1 MSMQAMTT
9 IARREIRETLT
20 DWRILLP
27 ISLLTLLMP
36 QLMVRG
42 TSVVVNFVDLEGLQ
56 IRLIPFI
63 ILVVGF
69 IPSSFSLIT
78 ALEAFVGERERNSL
92 EALLSMPVSDDILYI
107 SKFCSSL
114 LTPLISGWLAMI
126 VYLVMLYVSNLA
138 LYTSA
143 INIPQV
149 SLLFL
154 LISLMSTTMVAAA
167 VVISSHISSVRA
179 ANLMS
184 SFILIGMAVA
194 IQVEAFM
201 IINERWDLLLVTTLV
216 FAIISIVLVRAGMAT
231 FNREEILAREHRSF
245 SFSRFWTIIGLG
257 RYADVTST
265 SLPEES
271 ATLNDQAT
279 SVPAGHVPHVQT
291 MLTVARREL
300 RDTLTDWRTLLP
312 VTILTLVI
320 PVVLISGTDTAVDFV
335 DDPLVIGRLVPFAI
349 LLIGFIP
356 SSFSLITALDSFVGE
371 RERSSLE
378 ALLAMPMTDHELY
391 TSKLGAS
398 LLVPLFSG
406 LGAMLFFAALL
417 ASIYPEL
424 YFHVMTGVRLVQ
436 LLLMIGIIT
445 LTMVAGAV
453 VISSHTSSIRAAT
466 LLSSFILLPTT
477 ALLQIQSVFIIAQR
491 WDVLWMIIISLTIIS
506 LALIRTGMATFN
518 REEILSREHIRFDL
532 NQIFQTFA
540 TFFREY
546 QPAGV
551 VPAMY
556 QGLGFDPRRFYR
568 HELPALL
575 RELRT
580 PISIA
585 LVLAVVGVLSG
596 GVIGNLYRMELLR
609 DYLNQ
614 IGTTTDPSLQ
624 HVWHI
629 LAQNLRVSFFTS
641 ILSLFSFGMFAC
653 MLPVVNFMQIG
664 FVVSTLHS
672 SGGNWFAFDAESPT
686 QFLLAHI
693 VPHGIIELPM
703 LILCAALGI
712 RVGLSLLST
721 ISGFSVGQ
729 NILWSLATF
738 WKVWLLV
745 LVPGFLLAALIE
757 GLIVPQIVRALY

>member
-9 IARREIRETLT
+9 IARREIGETLT

-36 QLMVRG
+36 QFMVRA
-42 TSVVVNFVDLEGLQ
+42 TTVVVNFIDTEGLQ
-56 IRLIPFI
+56 LRLIPFI

-126 VYLVMLYVSNLA
+126 VYLTTLYVSDLA

-143 INIPQV
+143 INLPQV

-184 SFILIGMAVA
+184 SFILIGMALA
-194 IQVEAFM
+194 IQAEAFM
-201 IINERWDLLLVTTLV
+201 IVNGRWDLIQATTLA

-245 SFSRFWTIIGLG
+245 SFSRFWTIIGMG
-257 RYADVTST
+257 RYVGVTSA
-265 SLPEES
+265 SLPEGS
-271 ATLNDQAT
+271 ATLTDQT
-279 SVPAGHVPHVQT
+279 SSVPAGHVTHLQT
-291 MLTVARREL
+291 MLSVARREL

-320 PVVLISGTDTAVDFV
+320 PVMLISGTDTAINFV
-335 DDPLVIGRLVPFAI
+335 DDPFVIGRLVPFAI

-371 RERSSLE
+371 RERNSLE
-378 ALLAMPMTDHELY
+378 ALLAMPMTDHDLY
-391 TSKLGAS
+391 ASKLGAS

-406 LGAMLFFAALL
+406 LVAMLFFAALL

-424 YFHVMTGVRLVQ
+424 YFFAMTGVRLVQ

-506 LALIRTGMATFN
+506 LVLIRTGMATFN

-532 NQIFQTFA
+532 NQIFKTFA

-556 QGLGFDPRRFYR
+556 RGLAFDPRRFYR

-575 RELRT
+575 CELRT
-580 PISIA
+580 LISIA
-585 LVLAVVGVLSG
+585 LLLALVGVLSG
-596 GVIGNLYRMELLR
+596 SFIGNMYRMELFR
-609 DYLNQ
+609 HYLNQ
-614 IGTTTDPSLQ
+614 IGTTADPSLQ

-641 ILSLFSFGMFAC
+641 ILSLFSFGIFAC

-664 FVVSTLHS
+664 FAASTLQAR
-672 SGGNWFAFDAESPT
+672 GGNWFALAAESPT

-693 VPHGIIELPM
+693 LPHGIIELPM
-703 LILCAALGI
+703 IILCAALGI

-721 ISGFSVGQ
+721 ASGFSVGQ

-745 LVPGFLLAALIE
+745 LLPGFLLAALIE
-757 GLIVPQIVRALY
+757 GLIVPQIVQALY